1 MNEPPQQQPRPV
13 VQKHKIV
20 SWLINQVITVANKR
34 LNIRELQNKY
44 NAKEGRVLQMHI
56 VDIGKKWY
64 FRVMDGKI
72 EILSSPSDIAGG
84 FETNSDTII
93 CLTSGRRKVMH
104 PGTRKLTYQD
114 YTPFD
119 AMQHGDIRIWGE
131 AATNDALLFGQALQK
146 YVYPE
151 IKGELQNS
159 VQEPA
164 P

>member
-1 MNEPPQQQPRPV
+1 MNEAPQQQPRPAA
-13 VQKHKIV
+13 QNKHRVV
-20 SWLINQVITVANKR
+20 SWLINQVLNVANRR

-56 VDIGKKWY
+56 VDIQKKWY
-64 FRVMDGKI
+64 FRVMDGKL
-72 EILSSPSDIAGG
+72 ELLGNPSDIAGG

-93 CLTSGRRKVMH
+93 CLTSGRRKRMH
-104 PGTRKLTYQD
+104 PGTRKYEYQD

-119 AMQHGDIRIWGE
+119 AMQHGDIRIWGD

-151 IKGELQNS
+151 IRGELQKS
-159 VQEPA
+159 TEGSP
-164 P
+164 